1 MPYPTPHLELLPAIL
16 KVVDLAADGV
26 LGKVALLHHV
36 VARDAH
42 VLDSRLVAGNLRLQG
57 LVLLHQVLNTN
68 QVTPC
73 NTEED

>member
-1 MPYPTPHLELLPAIL
+1 
-16 KVVDLAADGV
+16 
-26 LGKVALLHHV
+26 
-36 VARDAH
+36 
-42 VLDSRLVAGNLRLQG
+42 LDSRLVAGNLRLQG